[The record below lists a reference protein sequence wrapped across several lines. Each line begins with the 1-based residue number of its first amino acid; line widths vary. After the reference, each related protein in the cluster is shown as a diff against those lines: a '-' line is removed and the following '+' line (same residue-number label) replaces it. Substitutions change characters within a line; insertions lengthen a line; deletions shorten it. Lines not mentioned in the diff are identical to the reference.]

1 MDFSD
6 LFSMST
12 MNIVIGI
19 VILLGIGALV
29 FFMQVRDGFQNMTDV
44 AGGAAIPTK
53 MSAPKDTC
61 EVVKKQLDVYV
72 DLKNTHETP
81 IDNIDNTISQMKEAL
96 KNYGCEKYFSIE

>member
-19 VILLGIGALV
+19 IILIGIGALV

-72 DLKNTHETP
+72 DLKNTHATP

>member
-19 VILLGIGALV
+19 IILLGIGALI
-29 FFMQVRDGFQNMTDV
+29 FFTKMRDGFQNMTDV
-44 AGGAAIPTK
+44 AGGAAMPTK
-53 MSAPKDTC
+53 FSAPKDTC
-61 EVVKKQLDVYV
+61 EIVKKQLDVYV
-72 DLKNTHETP
+72 DLKNTHATP

>member
-1 MDFSD
+1 MDFAN

-12 MNIVIGI
+12 MNIIVGVI
-19 VILLGIGALV
+19 ILLGIGALI
-29 FFMQVRDGFQNMTDV
+29 FFTQVRDGFQNMTEV

-53 MSAPKDTC
+53 FSAPKDTC

-72 DLKNTHETP
+72 DLKNSHGTP
-81 IDNIDNTISQMKEAL
+81 IENIDNTISQIKEAL